1 MLTEVQI
8 LPCESPRFSSMFD
21 LSFLLQP
28 VRIGNAGKVSSF
40 ISQQKVQSNDGQNKL
55 GDLGLGRLQKQQI
68 TDYLNWEL
76 NFEPHR
82 NNRCIRWNP
91 LFPLLDKMWSAGGKK
106 PPAIV
111 LPIIA
116 PMDFKCVALRGPGT
130 EDYSNSM
137 RQHTAVALVYWQMRP
152 WGQECKDDTKH
163 TEIWINVGPLGTDT
177 AQFGF
182 LSPTELHFVF
192 QSLSQSPSLDLAF
205 LDYQLPDT
213 ALPFLG
219 FSSSWPLCSCLC

>member
-1 MLTEVQI
+1 
-8 LPCESPRFSSMFD
+8 
-21 LSFLLQP
+21 
-28 VRIGNAGKVSSF
+28 
-40 ISQQKVQSNDGQNKL
+40 
-55 GDLGLGRLQKQQI
+55 
-68 TDYLNWEL
+68 
-76 NFEPHR
+76 
-82 NNRCIRWNP
+82 
-91 LFPLLDKMWSAGGKK
+91 MWASGGKK

-111 LPIIA
+111 LPITA

-130 EDYSNSM
+130 EDYSNST

-163 TEIWINVGPLGTDT
+163 TEIRIKVGPLGTDT

-205 LDYQLPDT
+205 LDHQLPDT
-213 ALPFLG
+213 APFPGPQQFLAALLLPLLTAAVILSTIKTIFPELFHLVSWGLILFLG
-219 FSSSWPLCSCLC
+219 NLIHKHTYTEWPLLLEWLLDLFIITSLSPAA